1 MRENIEKKIKWYHN
15 LNKIAEKGA
24 IVFTGS
30 SFMQDF
36 PIKELESNF
45 HVEQMIYNRGIAG
58 LTIEKLQECLSAC
71 VFELS
76 PTKIFLSIGEEDI
89 NTEGFSLE
97 SFINNY
103 LQIIVAIKN
112 KLPAAKIYVIGLL
125 PIVAGYKE
133 VNKQL
138 QRAVSACKCEY
149 LDFENVLLDKNNNL
163 KAEYISEYTAI
174 SPSAYV
180 AILRDLKMFFRNRMM
195 GFGEVWNM
203 VENWN

>member
-1 MRENIEKKIKWYHN
+1 MTEKVQKKIQWYHN

-36 PIKELESNF
+36 PIQELERNF
-45 HVEQMIYNRGIAG
+45 CVEQTVYNRGIAG
-58 LTIEKLQECLSAC
+58 LTIANLKDCLSSC
-71 VFELS
+71 IFELS
-76 PTKIFLSIGEEDI
+76 PSKIFLSFGEEDI
-89 NTEGFSLE
+89 NTVGFTIE
-97 SFINNY
+97 SFIDSY
-103 LQIIVAIKN
+103 LQILVAIK
-112 KLPAAKIYVIGLL
+112 KQLPLVKIYVIGVL
-125 PIVAGYKE
+125 PIINGYKD
-133 VNKQL
+133 VNTQL

-149 LDFENVLLDKNNNL
+149 LDFENVLLDKNNSL
-163 KAEYISEYTAI
+163 KEEYISDYTAV

-203 VENWN
+203 VENWT